1 MENPSEKDKALFA
14 ELIREKLGL
23 FRAAA
28 FNIVNSCTDADDVV
42 QAALLKAWNKRAAFQ
57 SHPGALPG
65 WVLKIVIS
73 ESYNFLR
80 TQMREKRRITGLQEQ
95 QDTAVADNDALVMD
109 DLDYALSTLPPIY
122 RESIHAGI
130 LSGLSGEEA
139 AKLLGCSPNTL
150 YQRIHKAKKLLS
162 DAMRRLGYE

>member
-23 FRAAA
+23 FRTAA
-28 FNIVNSCTDADDVV
+28 FHIVNSSQDADDVV
-42 QAALLKAWNKRAAFQ
+42 QAALLKAWNKRGAFQ
-57 SHPGALPG
+57 SHSNALPG

-80 TQMREKRRITGLQEQ
+80 NQMREKRRRSIWLEQ
-95 QDTAVADNDALVMD
+95 QETVNSDDEARVMEN
-109 DLDYALSTLPPIY
+109 LDHALSILPPIY
-122 RESIHAGI
+122 REAIHTGV

-139 AKLLGCSPNTL
+139 AKLLDCTPNTL